1 MFDQRKEKHCSAQCC
16 IDMEEY
22 SRPLNRPEAKHR
34 YWHIMK
40 ADRDFFPD
48 DDVEYRIC
56 PHYRFKLALHSAKQ
70 IINCAL
76 KEVRSVLGGVIK

>member
-1 MFDQRKEKHCSAQCC
+1 MSNH
-16 IDMEEY
+16 
-22 SRPLNRPEAKHR
+22 
-34 YWHIMK
+34 
-40 ADRDFFPD
+40 DFFPD

-56 PHYRFKLALHSAKQ
+56 SHCRIKFALHSAKQ